1 MDLLSLK
8 SMLDYVAN
16 SFLLLV
22 DLDINIM
29 SINPIK
35 IISGSNYIER
45 FIDNYEFKG
54 FITLRPDSECKLI
67 SFFDIEYTLK
77 QSNIEDIENHYIIKK
92 YIKVNNEN
100 IGCIVITSANSKQA
114 EYLKNNTEYIKK
126 YLTETSNYISE
137 SFKWELKVYKDSI
150 LQNQMTTVFDFANVG
165 LVIYSD
171 EEGIKQMNAKAKQ
184 LLHYENLK
192 VYNILVENMIDLV
205 DSGKLLSDFS
215 TYNLIYRIIDG
226 IIYTIDIHAKVLEE
240 RNGKKSV
247 AFMMRGYEKPQKIV
261 MFQHQDIENEN
272 MIITQDKSIMK
283 IREKIQAI
291 CNYDSNIF
299 IGGESGT
306 GKELFAREIHYNSNR
321 KDKPFVV
328 VNCAA
333 IPENLLES
341 ELFGYEEGSFTGAKK
356 GGREGKFILAN
367 KGTLFLDEI
376 GDMPLSLQAKLL
388 RVLNDHKVDRIG
400 SEKLID
406 INVRI
411 ISATNKNLEE
421 MINNNEFRED
431 LYYRLNVI
439 PIHIPPL
446 RERRDDILLVSSYY
460 INIFNKKFKKNILGL
475 SQDVVNILNNYDWPG
490 NVREL
495 RNYIEYMVSFENKE
509 IISIDNL
516 PFKLKEYYRK
526 SNDSMPSIKN
536 RGIPFKMSQTN
547 MKLKDILRMVEKQ
560 YLDQI
565 ISNYEQ
571 PLSLE
576 SIREICET
584 LDISIAGFY
593 RKIKN

>member
-8 SMLDYVAN
+8 SSLDYVVN

-29 SINPIK
+29 SINPVK
-35 IISGSNYIER
+35 IISGSNNIEK

-54 FITLRPDSECKLI
+54 FITLRPDSECKLM

-77 QSNIEDIENHYIIKK
+77 QSNIEDIESHYIMKK
-92 YIKVNNEN
+92 HIKVNNEN
-100 IGCIVITSANSKQA
+100 IGCIIITSSNKKQA
-114 EYLKNNTEYIKK
+114 EYLKNNTEFIKK
-126 YLTETSNYISE
+126 YLIETSDYISE
-137 SFKWELKVYKDSI
+137 SFKWELKVCKDSI

-171 EEGIKQMNAKAKQ
+171 DEGIKQMNTKAKQ
-184 LLHYENLK
+184 LLHYEDLK
-192 VYNILVENMIDLV
+192 IYNILIKDMIDLV

-215 TYNLIYRIIDG
+215 TYNLIYRIIDET
-226 IIYTIDIHAKVLEE
+226 IYTIDIHAKVLEE
-240 RNGKKSV
+240 RSESKSV

-261 MFQHQDIENEN
+261 KLQQKYIENEN
-272 MIITQDKSIMK
+272 MIITQDKSIIK
-283 IREKIQAI
+283 IREKIQTI

-306 GKELFAREIHYNSNR
+306 GKELFAREIHYSSNR
-321 KDKPFVV
+321 RNKPFVV

-367 KGTLFLDEI
+367 NGTLFLDEI

-388 RVLNDHKVDRIG
+388 RVLSDHKVDKIG
-400 SEKLID
+400 SDKLID

-421 MINNNEFRED
+421 MIRNNEFRED

-446 RERRDDILLVSSYY
+446 RERRDDILLVASHYV
-460 INIFNKKFKKNILGL
+460 NIFNKKFNKNILGL
-475 SQDVVNILNNYDWPG
+475 SQDVVNTLNNYDWPG

-495 RNYIEYMVSFENKE
+495 KNYIEYMVSFENKE

-516 PFKLKEYYRK
+516 PFKIKEYYKKNNDDISSIK
-526 SNDSMPSIKN
+526 SN
-536 RGIPFKMSQTN
+536 GIPFKMSQTN
-547 MKLKDILRMVEKQ
+547 MKLKDVLRMVEKQ

-576 SIREICET
+576 SIKEICQT
-584 LDISIAGFY
+584 VDISIAGFY
-593 RKIKN
+593 RKIK